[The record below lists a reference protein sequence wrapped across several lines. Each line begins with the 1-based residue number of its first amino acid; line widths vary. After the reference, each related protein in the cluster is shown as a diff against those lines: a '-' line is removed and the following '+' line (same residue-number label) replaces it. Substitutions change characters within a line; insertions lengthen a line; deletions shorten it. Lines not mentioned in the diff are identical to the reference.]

1 MESEYMEVQRVNPS
15 FVTSLLA
22 GAMAGLSVD
31 LLFYPI
37 DTVKTRLQSAQGFW
51 KSGGF
56 SGVYRGMGSV
66 AVGSAPGA
74 SIFFVTYES
83 AKSLLSKSLYPE
95 HSQDAKVMS
104 PAVHMLSGT
113 MAEMA
118 ACMIRVPTEVVKSR
132 QQTSVY
138 GRSSSAAALRQVIA
152 EEGVR
157 GLYRGYGSTIFREI
171 PFTCIQFPLY
181 EGLKHSMTGYKSE
194 PSWLQAAVS
203 GSMAGAVAAALT
215 TPLDVIKTRIMLA
228 KAHGSADTPRILP
241 TLYFIL
247 AQRGIKGLF
256 AGVVP
261 RTLWIGL
268 GGAVFLGTFD
278 GAAKVLELS

>member
-1 MESEYMEVQRVNPS
+1 MEVQRVNPS

-83 AKSLLSKSLYPE
+83 AKSYLSKALYPE

-113 MAEMA
+113 MAEM
-118 ACMIRVPTEVVKSR
+118 
-132 QQTSVY
+132 
-138 GRSSSAAALRQVIA
+138 
-152 EEGVR
+152 VR
-157 GLYRGYGSTIFREI
+157 GLCLLTAGCVHDPRAHRGGQVASANVGVRSKLVCGSLASGHRRGRCAW
-171 PFTCIQFPLY
+171 PVQ
-181 EGLKHSMTGYKSE
+181 GL
-194 PSWLQAAVS
+194 W
-203 GSMAGAVAAALT
+203 
-215 TPLDVIKTRIMLA
+215 
-228 KAHGSADTPRILP
+228 
-241 TLYFIL
+241 
-247 AQRGIKGLF
+247 
-256 AGVVP
+256 
-261 RTLWIGL
+261 
-268 GGAVFLGTFD
+268 
-278 GAAKVLELS
+278 